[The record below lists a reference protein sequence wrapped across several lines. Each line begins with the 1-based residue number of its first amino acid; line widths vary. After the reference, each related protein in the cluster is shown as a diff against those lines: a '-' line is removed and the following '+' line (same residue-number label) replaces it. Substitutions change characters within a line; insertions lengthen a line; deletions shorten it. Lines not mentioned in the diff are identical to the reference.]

1 MRRLGALDD
10 MGAFAGI
17 AYRTGAGR
25 GFTWLRDDA
34 WSHTQHYSAETS
46 DVLVTEA
53 NNAAL
58 GLRVTTWTFILP
70 DRNVLVNHY
79 VVTRERRSRVR
90 RATLVYYTNFS
101 PTLRRMAFIPLSDW
115 ALDFR
120 NDFAVIYDR
129 QTRALLHF
137 LPASAQGVPPDFS
150 LVNPLLQAPPRSRR
164 GRARG
169 RAAAAAR
176 PPPPRGGLPLGGG
189 GGGRGRLE

>member
-1 MRRLGALDD
+1 M
-10 MGAFAGI
+10 
-17 AYRTGAGR
+17 
-25 GFTWLRDDA
+25 
-34 WSHTQHYSAETS
+34 
-46 DVLVTEA
+46 
-53 NNAAL
+53 
-58 GLRVTTWTFILP
+58 
-70 DRNVLVNHY
+70 
-79 VVTRERRSRVR
+79 R

-164 GRARG
+164 ALARAVTALAAG
-169 RAAAAAR
+169 LSGPGVYIAIGAVAGDDGYQCGFDDAPICPHGQRA
-176 PPPPRGGLPLGGG
+176 
-189 GGGRGRLE
+189 